1 MSEPRIGNI
10 LCLNKTIQYSSK
22 RTRYCIY
29 NKTISLRHSCTQKK
43 NAAMF
48 DITHM
53 LMLMAAQCL
62 QVSLQQKGLTLQGIL
77 CLLCRASKKR
87 CQEIMCIK
95 GRGGPLHSILLS
107 QQHISI

>member
-1 MSEPRIGNI
+1 M
-10 LCLNKTIQYSSK
+10 L
-22 RTRYCIY
+22 
-29 NKTISLRHSCTQKK
+29 
-43 NAAMF
+43 

-77 CLLCRASKKR
+77 SLLCQASKKR
-87 CQEIMCIK
+87 CREIMCIK

>member
-1 MSEPRIGNI
+1 MSEPQIGNI
-10 LCLNKTIQYSSK
+10 LCLNKAIQYSSK
-22 RTRYCIY
+22 RTRYCTY
-29 NKTISLRHSCTQKK
+29 KKTISLRLISCTQKK

-77 CLLCRASKKR
+77 CLLCQASKKKMPR
-87 CQEIMCIK
+87 DNVYQ
-95 GRGGPLHSILLS
+95 RQRRTPSF
-107 QQHISI
+107 HIAITAAY